1 MGRGRRVL
9 PAVRPARCALRSE
22 DGRHWDCAPTRRGQ
36 VKSRRNRGHRA
47 LENARRIDYA
57 EYAGAGLY
65 MNLCGTGCRD
75 KIADLDGERSIAD
88 ALSALLASQ
97 K

>member
-1 MGRGRRVL
+1 
-9 PAVRPARCALRSE
+9 
-22 DGRHWDCAPTRRGQ
+22 
-36 VKSRRNRGHRA
+36 
-47 LENARRIDYA
+47 
-57 EYAGAGLY
+57 